1 MSLEHASSKT
11 FSDSW
16 HRVASVRAGL
26 RNSVIAH
33 RQFFRGQ
40 AWVVLRDRFSSDWY
54 RISPEAYRFLCRLSL
69 QQSIGDVWES
79 VLQEEPE
86 GALTQEEVVQ
96 LIGQMN
102 LANLLQYDRTSGAAS
117 FFARMTK
124 RKSAE
129 FKALLMGV
137 LSIKLPLWDPDRFLD
152 RAMPLIRWL
161 FSPVGLAAYLMLL
174 IFGAKSVMDNA
185 DRLFTQ
191 TAGVLAPSN
200 LVLLY
205 VGFLLSKM
213 LHELGHAA
221 ACKRFGGEVHK
232 LGVMFL
238 IFAPMPYV
246 DATAAWGFRSR
257 AERLLVGLA
266 GVIVELGLASL
277 AAILWSQ
284 SAPGTL
290 NSLAYNIIFVASVST
305 AIFNLNPLLRFDGY
319 HMLVDTLDMPNL
331 FQRSREQLRYLGERY
346 LLRISDAEP
355 AARTPTEAWLLPL
368 YGVASMVYWLGLIAT
383 IIFFVAGEY
392 LDLGIALAILLM
404 ITSLIV
410 PLVKFVKYLAASPRL
425 GHQRARAA
433 SHAVGIACMSLIVLA
448 LIPMPDRVRVMG
460 VVEAV
465 NSRQL
470 HSDTEGLLTELFVMP
485 GNQVQ
490 ADQPLLRLRN
500 DELAQKIRATEMERH
515 QLIAQ
520 EIRAITQAK
529 ADVMSIRGQREA
541 VEKNL
546 LELNRRY
553 EALVVR
559 APIDGVWSGTDLDIQ
574 QGQWVGRGMA
584 LGTLIDKG
592 DWRFVAVLPQV
603 AGHVLNSAIDRTEV
617 RLRGQEGVNL
627 QAQKTAVF
635 AFEQGL
641 LPSPALGMAGGG
653 VIAVASSDPSG
664 RTAAE
669 PFFRVEA
676 LLSEAAASGQ
686 VLVHG
691 RIGMMRLTLPS
702 KPLLSQ
708 WNRDLRQFL
717 QRRFR
722 I

>member
-1 MSLEHASSKT
+1 MSLENASGKT

-16 HRVASVRAGL
+16 HRIASVRASL
-26 RNSVIAH
+26 RTSVVAH

-40 AWVVLRDRFSSDWY
+40 AWVVLRDRFSSEWF

-69 QQSIGDVWES
+69 QQSVGEVWEA
-79 VLQEEPE
+79 VLQDEPE

-102 LANLLQYDRTSGAAS
+102 LANLLQYDRSGGAAS
-117 FFARMTK
+117 FFSRMTK

-129 FKALLMGV
+129 FKALLMGF
-137 LSIKLPLWDPDRFLD
+137 LSIKLPLWDPDQFLN
-152 RAMPLIRWL
+152 RAVPLIRAI
-161 FSPVGLAAYLMLL
+161 FSPAGLVLYLVLL
-174 IFGAKSVMDNA
+174 AFGAKSAIDNS
-185 DRLFTQ
+185 DRLFEQ

-200 LVLLY
+200 LILLY

-221 ACKRFGGEVHK
+221 VCKRFGGEVHK

-266 GVIVELGLASL
+266 GVMVELGLAAI
-277 AAILWSQ
+277 AAIFWAQ

-305 AIFNLNPLLRFDGY
+305 LIFNLNPLLRFDGY
-319 HMLVDTLDMPNL
+319 HMLVDMLDMPNL
-331 FQRSREQLRYLGERY
+331 FQRSREQLRYLGEKY
-346 LLRISDAEP
+346 LLRIAEAEP

-368 YGVASMVYWLGLIAT
+368 YGVASMVYWLALIAT

-392 LDLGIALAILLM
+392 LDLGIALAILLV

-410 PLVKFVKYLAASPRL
+410 PLFKFMKYLSSSPRL
-425 GHQRARAA
+425 GHQRARAT
-433 SHAVGIACMSLIVLA
+433 SHAVGIACVALIALA
-448 LIPMPDRVRVMG
+448 IIPMPDRVRVTG

-465 NSRQL
+465 NSQQL
-470 HSDTEGLLTELFVMP
+470 HSDAEGLLAELFVAP
-485 GNQVQ
+485 GGAVN
-490 ADQPLLRLRN
+490 AGQPLFRLRN
-500 DELAQKIRATEMERH
+500 DELVQKIRAVEMERH
-515 QLIAQ
+515 QLVAQ

-529 ADVMSIRGQREA
+529 ADVMAIRGQREA

-546 LELNRRY
+546 IELNRRY

-559 APIDGVWSGTDLDIQ
+559 APISGLWSGTDLDIQ
-574 QGQWVGRGMA
+574 QGQWIGRGMA

-603 AGHVLNSAIDRTEV
+603 AGHVLNSSIRQTEV
-617 RLRGQEGVNL
+617 RLRGQEGINL
-627 QAQKTAVF
+627 KAQKTDVF

-653 VIAVASSDPSG
+653 AIAVMASDPSG

-676 LLSEAAASGQ
+676 LLGDTQHSRN

-691 RIGMMRLTLPS
+691 RLGVMRLTLPS